1 MKRLLLIDDEED
13 FREATKALLEL
24 RGFTVETAADGLAGV
39 KMARRAPPDLI
50 LCDLMMEPVDGFM
63 TLSVLRQHI
72 ETAGIPFV
80 IVSGRRELE
89 SMRQGLLLGAD
100 DYLTKPFTPLDLVS
114 SIDPILE
121 RHRAT
126 MESAEILIRE
136 LAAAVDTVPERQ
148 DLENVGALRFLAD
161 ELVTLSRP
169 RAQITAKG
177 HRLQIER
184 ALNRLKNHLGDSR
197 LLDLIDRVAVDHHAM
212 AALRKAGSVDVA
224 GVIDA
229 EIDRIAAGFGRR
241 IVRHIEPGRI
251 GMRAPIL
258 LRVFGELLT
267 NALLH
272 ARPKT
277 VVHVDCR
284 SLENGYLIKVE
295 NQICEEIDRA
305 SATQLN
311 QSGWE
316 SRLPSMFRSGSGLRV
331 VNGLTS
337 LHGGMMTL
345 RLAKPDR
352 TVVQLHFP
360 S

>member
-13 FREATKALLEL
+13 FREAIKSLLEL

-80 IVSGRRELE
+80 IVSGRSELE

-114 SIDPILE
+114 SIEPILE
-121 RHRAT
+121 RHRAS

-136 LAAAVDTVPERQ
+136 LAAAVDTAPERQ
-148 DLENVGALRFLAD
+148 DLENVGAVRFLAD

-177 HRLQIER
+177 HRIQIER

-212 AALRKAGSVDVA
+212 AALRKAA
-224 GVIDA
+224 
-229 EIDRIAAGFGRR
+229 IA
-241 IVRHIEPGRI
+241 
-251 GMRAPIL
+251 
-258 LRVFGELLT
+258 
-267 NALLH
+267 
-272 ARPKT
+272 
-277 VVHVDCR
+277 
-284 SLENGYLIKVE
+284 
-295 NQICEEIDRA
+295 
-305 SATQLN
+305 
-311 QSGWE
+311 W
-316 SRLPSMFRSGSGLRV
+316 
-331 VNGLTS
+331 
-337 LHGGMMTL
+337 
-345 RLAKPDR
+345 
-352 TVVQLHFP
+352 
-360 S
+360 

>member
-1 MKRLLLIDDEED
+1 
-13 FREATKALLEL
+13 
-24 RGFTVETAADGLAGV
+24 
-39 KMARRAPPDLI
+39 
-50 LCDLMMEPVDGFM
+50 
-63 TLSVLRQHI
+63 
-72 ETAGIPFV
+72 
-80 IVSGRRELE
+80 
-89 SMRQGLLLGAD
+89 
-100 DYLTKPFTPLDLVS
+100 
-114 SIDPILE
+114 
-121 RHRAT
+121 
-126 MESAEILIRE
+126 
-136 LAAAVDTVPERQ
+136 
-148 DLENVGALRFLAD
+148 
-161 ELVTLSRP
+161 
-169 RAQITAKG
+169 
-177 HRLQIER
+177 
-184 ALNRLKNHLGDSR
+184 
-197 LLDLIDRVAVDHHAM
+197 
-212 AALRKAGSVDVA
+212 VA